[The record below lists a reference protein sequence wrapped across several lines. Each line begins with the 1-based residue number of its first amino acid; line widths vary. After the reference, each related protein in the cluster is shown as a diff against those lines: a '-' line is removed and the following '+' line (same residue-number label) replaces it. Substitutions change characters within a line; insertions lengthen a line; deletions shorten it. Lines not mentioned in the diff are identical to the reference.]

1 MDKDLQSQ
9 QEVRDLVRQAVKSQA
24 RFAAASQ
31 KEVDA
36 ICQAMV
42 NAGVQASRKLAE
54 LAVQETGMG
63 RVDDKMLKH
72 EVSTRVLWDGYRD
85 MQTVGIIDYDRRR
98 KVTTIAEP
106 MGVIAAII
114 PTTNPTSTA
123 MYKAILCVKARNAM
137 VASPHPLAGKC
148 TFEALRIMAEAAVAA
163 GAPEGLISCLSLP
176 SISAAGALMKH
187 PDIALILSTGGTGI
201 VRAAHSSGKPA
212 IGVGPGNVPAFIER
226 SADVR
231 QAVKDIIRGKSFDWG
246 LVCSSEQA
254 MIVDRAIERKV
265 LDYLAD
271 EKIYWVRGTERE
283 QLERYMVYP
292 DGRLN
297 TAVVGRPPHKIATG
311 AGFEVSELT
320 RVLMVAQDGVGPEH
334 PLSREKLSPVL
345 AYYTVNGADE
355 GIELAAKLVEFGGI
369 GHTAAIHC
377 RDEAVVQRFSERV
390 RAFRIV
396 VNTPAPHG
404 SVGYTTGFDPAMT
417 LGSGTWG
424 GSITGDNITPL
435 HLINRKRI
443 GWALRPAEDGGSGE
457 FHGKRGHYSRFD
469 EAPRDKSQETPA
481 QEAGPEE
488 LSPADASAVAEA
500 FSRQLEQS

>member
-9 QEVRDLVRQAVKSQA
+9 QEVRDLVRQAVASQA

-36 ICQAMV
+36 VCQAMV
-42 NAGVQASRKLAE
+42 NAGLQASRKLAE
-54 LAVQETGMG
+54 MAVQETGMG
-63 RVDDKMLKH
+63 RADDKMIKH
-72 EVSTRVLWDGYRD
+72 ELSTRVLWDSYRD

-137 VASPHPLAGKC
+137 VASPHPNAAKC
-148 TFEALRIMAEAAVAA
+148 TFEALRIMAEAAVDA
-163 GAPEGLISCLSLP
+163 GAPEGLISCLSMP

-187 PDIALILSTGGTGI
+187 PDIALIFSTGGSAI

-246 LVCSSEQA
+246 VVCSSEQA

-271 EKIYWVRGTERE
+271 EKIYWVRAAERE
-283 QLERYMVYP
+283 QLQRHMVYP

-297 TAVVGRPPHKIATG
+297 TAVVGRSPHKIAAE
-311 AGFEVSELT
+311 AGFEVPEAT
-320 RVLMVAQDGVGPEH
+320 RVLMVAQEGVGPQH

-345 AYYTVNGADE
+345 AYYTVNGAEE
-355 GIELAAKLVEFGGI
+355 GIALSAKLVEYGGV
-369 GHTAAIHC
+369 GHTAAIHS
-377 RDEAVVQRFSERV
+377 RDEAVVQRFGERV
-390 RAFRIV
+390 RAFRIL

-404 SVGYTTGFDPAMT
+404 SVGYTTGLDPAMT

-424 GSITGDNITPL
+424 GAITGDNITPL

-443 GWALRPAEDGGSGE
+443 SWALRPAEDGGSGE
-457 FHGKRGHYSRFD
+457 FHSKRGHYSRFD
-469 EAPRDKSQETPA
+469 EAPQGKSKETPA
-481 QEAGPEE
+481 QEVGPEE
-488 LSPADASAVAEA
+488 LSPADASALAEA